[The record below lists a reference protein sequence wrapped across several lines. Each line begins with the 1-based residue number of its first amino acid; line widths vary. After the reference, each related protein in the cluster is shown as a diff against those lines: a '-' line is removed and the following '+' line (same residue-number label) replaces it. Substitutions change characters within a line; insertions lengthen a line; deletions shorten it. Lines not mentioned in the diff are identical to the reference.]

1 MLKYALLIVIGYII
15 GGIPFSYIVSKA
27 IGGID
32 IREHG
37 SKNSGATNVFRVL
50 GLKAGLLAFAGD
62 FIKGFAIAMIVRH
75 TLGPNEAIIAS
86 MATIFGHCYSVYL
99 NFRGGK
105 GVATS
110 AGMIFGLSPLIGLCL
125 LVVQFTIIFTT
136 GYMSLA
142 SILAGLL
149 FPVFAWIFNMP
160 TLFTYCSIVIGLF
173 VVYRHKANL
182 LRLIKGTEGKIIKKN
197 K

>member
-1 MLKYALLIVIGYII
+1 MLKYGIFIVVGYLI
-15 GGIPFSYIVSKA
+15 GGIPFSYIVSKI

-37 SKNSGATNVFRVL
+37 SKNSGATNVYRVL
-50 GLKAGLLAFAGD
+50 GIKAGLLAFLGD
-62 FIKGFAIAMIVRH
+62 FLKGFSIAMVVRH
-75 TLGPNEAIIAS
+75 AFGPNEAIIAS
-86 MATIFGHCYSVYL
+86 MATIFGHCYSIYL
-99 NFRGGK
+99 KFKGGK

-125 LVVQFTIIFTT
+125 LVFQFSIIFLT

-142 SILAGLL
+142 SIMAGIL
-149 FPVFAWIFNMP
+149 FPIFAWIFNMSN
-160 TLFTYCSIVIGLF
+160 TFIICALIIGLF
-173 VVYRHKANL
+173 VVYRHKVNL
-182 LRLIKGTEGKIIKKN
+182 IRLINGTEGKIVRKK